1 MSKKSTASVLVIILL
16 VVAVGAFLIFGMGN
30 SKPTHRPKSDRGEIS
45 VEGREDGRHVRF
57 SDNNR
62 VRNFVKGSPPID
74 VRDQNSY
81 DFQNHGT
88 PGFQGLPVPAGSL
101 RETNED
107 YRGTWGWSDSHG
119 SDGTISNPGGFFRP
133 YGGRTGHS
141 TGFFGSASSFSP
153 YPEIASAWEKVGLLT
168 TTETSGPNVG
178 KGVILNLFRRPI
190 APMHEV
196 WEYRVEDRD
205 GFFIVLPNQNEIRDG
220 DEIPSVVGKGDL
232 GPWKVSLFVK
242 NKWIWV

>member
-1 MSKKSTASVLVIILL
+1 MSEKSTASVLVIVLL

-81 DFQNHGT
+81 ELQS
-88 PGFQGLPVPAGSL
+88 LPVPAGSL

-107 YRGTWGWSDSHG
+107 YRGTQASSWGWNSENQN
-119 SDGTISNPGGFFRP
+119 DGTISNPGGFFRP
-133 YGGRTGHS
+133 YGGQSGTP
-141 TGFFGSASSFSP
+141 TGFFGSASAFSP
-153 YPEIASAWEKVGLLT
+153 YPEISTRWEKVGLLT
-168 TTETSGPNVG
+168 TQETSGPNVG